1 MSAGAPGTNMGSSMN
16 DTTATATRNPMTSI
30 YVAAVTATGAAVIAL
45 SVRNLLAADLG
56 RTLYAWAAITLLTAF
71 VGELSLKLPVR
82 GCRLSF
88 SDALIFLSF
97 LVFGV
102 DLATITAAV
111 DGYTASSRRKGGWHK
126 RLFNTA
132 AMAIAIN
139 VAARLFNWLL
149 PAQAMAAGVRL
160 RVLDLV
166 APLLLIAAAQYAVN
180 TALVSVAVALEKG
193 IPLSDTWRRTF
204 SWNGL
209 ALISGAAA
217 AGIVFM
223 VVRTVGLG
231 SFIAILP
238 VPIVLYHSY
247 RVWKHRVIE
256 KRALVHRG

>member
-1 MSAGAPGTNMGSSMN
+1 MSTGTKNSM
-16 DTTATATRNPMTSI
+16 ASM
-30 YVAAVTATGAAVIAL
+30 YVATVTAAGAAVIAL
-45 SVRNLLAADLG
+45 SVRNLLAADYG

-88 SDALIFLSF
+88 SDALIFLAF

-111 DGYTASSRRKGGWHK
+111 DGYTASSRRKGAWHK
-126 RLFNTA
+126 RLFNTT

-139 VAARLFNWLL
+139 VAARLFHWLL
-149 PAQAMAAGVRL
+149 PAQAMAAGARL
-160 RVLDLV
+160 RVIDLV
-166 APLLLIAAAQYAVN
+166 APLLLIAGAQYAVN
-180 TALVSVAVALEKG
+180 TALVSVAVVLEKG
-193 IPLSDTWRRTF
+193 ASLLDIWRRTF

-217 AGIVFM
+217 AGIVFLVM
-223 VVRTVGLG
+223 RTVGIG
-231 SFIAILP
+231 SFVTILP

-247 RVWKHRVIE
+247 RIWKHRTIE
-256 KRALVHRG
+256 RKALVHRG